1 MQIILLESLKKI
13 GKAGEVVTVKD
24 GYANNFLIPQKK
36 AIVANKA
43 NKKSLDSRITEINKK
58 NEVKV
63 SEAIKKQKSMENITI
78 ELSMECNEEDK
89 LYGSITKKQISDH
102 LIGLGHEVSP
112 DMIVIDDI
120 KSLGEF
126 SSTVQIYEDI
136 ESQLKIIISKNN
148 KEEIIDLKGPEHL
161 FFFEAELASQSIA
174 KEKTQAPYPAMSWDD
189 TLSNLKALDQW
200 RSRINYKLPQDDL

>member
-63 SEAIKKQKSMENITI
+63 SEAIKKQQSMENITI
-78 ELSMECNEEDK
+78 EFSMECNEEDK

-112 DMIVIDDI
+112 DMIVIDEI

-126 SSTVQIYEDI
+126 SSIVQIYEDI
-136 ESQLKIIISKNN
+136 ESQLKIIISK
-148 KEEIIDLKGPEHL
+148 K
-161 FFFEAELASQSIA
+161 
-174 KEKTQAPYPAMSWDD
+174 
-189 TLSNLKALDQW
+189 
-200 RSRINYKLPQDDL
+200 

>member
-63 SEAIKKQKSMENITI
+63 SEAIKKQQSMENITI

-102 LIGLGHEVSP
+102 LIDLGHEVSP

-126 SSTVQIYEDI
+126 SSIVQIYEDI
-136 ESQLKIIISKNN
+136 ESQLKIIISK
-148 KEEIIDLKGPEHL
+148 K
-161 FFFEAELASQSIA
+161 
-174 KEKTQAPYPAMSWDD
+174 
-189 TLSNLKALDQW
+189 
-200 RSRINYKLPQDDL
+200 

>member
-13 GKAGEVVTVKD
+13 GKAGEMVTVKD

-63 SEAIKKQKSMENITI
+63 SEAIKKQQSMENITI

-126 SSTVQIYEDI
+126 SSMVQIYEDI
-136 ESQLKIIISKNN
+136 QSQLKIIITK
-148 KEEIIDLKGPEHL
+148 K
-161 FFFEAELASQSIA
+161 
-174 KEKTQAPYPAMSWDD
+174 
-189 TLSNLKALDQW
+189 
-200 RSRINYKLPQDDL
+200 

>member
-63 SEAIKKQKSMENITI
+63 SEAIKKQQSMENITI

-126 SSTVQIYEDI
+126 SSMVQIYEDI
-136 ESQLKIIISKNN
+136 ESQLKIIITK
-148 KEEIIDLKGPEHL
+148 K
-161 FFFEAELASQSIA
+161 
-174 KEKTQAPYPAMSWDD
+174 
-189 TLSNLKALDQW
+189 
-200 RSRINYKLPQDDL
+200 

>member
-63 SEAIKKQKSMENITI
+63 SEAIKKQQSMENITI
-78 ELSMECNEEDK
+78 EFSMECNEEDK

-136 ESQLKIIISKNN
+136 ESQLKIIISK
-148 KEEIIDLKGPEHL
+148 K
-161 FFFEAELASQSIA
+161 
-174 KEKTQAPYPAMSWDD
+174 
-189 TLSNLKALDQW
+189 
-200 RSRINYKLPQDDL
+200 